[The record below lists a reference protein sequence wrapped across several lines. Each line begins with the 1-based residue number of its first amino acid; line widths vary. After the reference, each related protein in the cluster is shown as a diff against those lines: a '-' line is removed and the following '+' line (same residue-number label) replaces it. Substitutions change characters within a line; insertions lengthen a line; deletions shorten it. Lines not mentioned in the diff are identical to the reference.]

1 MNMTIELTCA
11 QIATICDALH
21 RADVN
26 ARGRLHMLVS
36 RLATS
41 ENQDQNLTI
50 KQIIGTHKEIEA
62 LGDAYCV
69 FSGCFDSE
77 DLPYPL
83 YLNLPF

>member
-1 MNMTIELTCA
+1 MNMTSELTPA

-21 RADVN
+21 RADEN
-26 ARGRLHMLVS
+26 AQERLHMLVG
-36 RLATS
+36 RLAAS

-62 LGDAYCV
+62 LKDAYGV